1 MKSSYIIRAQKFI
14 KSIAPYIAGYET
26 VKEIRYGVDRFLFD
40 HPNRIINVCSGISR
54 VVLITADYVV
64 KIDYHTHNHCFGDCE
79 SELEHY
85 AQACEAG
92 FGEYFAEITKFTY
105 DGRDFYIMPRIGNID
120 EDDED
125 VYYHC
130 PDDLNDWLYDNLCD
144 MHSGNYGWKDG
155 HVVIFDYAASA

>member
-1 MKSSYIIRAQKFI
+1 MKSNYKIRAQKFI
-14 KSIAPYIAGYET
+14 KAIAAYIENCYDVKT
-26 VKEIRYGVDRFLFD
+26 VRFGVDRFLYD
-40 HPNRIINVCSGISR
+40 HPNRKVTVSFGISR
-54 VVLITADYVV
+54 IAMITADYVV
-64 KIDYHTHNHCFGDCE
+64 KIDYKDSAFGDCE

-105 DGRDFYIMPRIGNID
+105 NERDFYIMPRIGNID
-120 EDDED
+120 EDDDD

-130 PDDLNDWLYDNLCD
+130 PDDFAEWLYDNLCD

-155 HVVIFDYAASA
+155 HVVIFDYAAAA